1 MQFLE
6 RLQKNAY
13 ENLDIS
19 GHIID
24 IQGWMCAEFSKV
36 FENAVKSKDRSI
48 PLIVIEVGTW
58 KGLSA
63 ITMANILQRLGFKN
77 FKIICID
84 TWLGA
89 PEFWTWG
96 IDDPIRGLSL
106 KLVNGYPSI
115 FLTFTKNIKMLGF
128 SNNIIPLPLSSI
140 QAVDVLTHYK
150 ITADVI
156 YIDAAHEY
164 DAVKQDYLSYW
175 PLLKSG
181 GVILGDDYEPA
192 WPGVIKA
199 INEVISKPTISGI
212 VWSTS
217 KP

>member
-19 GHIID
+19 GYKVD
-24 IQGWMCAEFSKV
+24 LRGWMCGDFSKV
-36 FENAVKSKDRSI
+36 FENAVSSKDRSI

-63 ITMANILQRLGFKN
+63 ITMATILKRLNFID

-96 IDDPIRGLSL
+96 IDDPTRGLSL
-106 KLVNGYPSI
+106 NLINGYPSV
-115 FLTFTKNIKMLGF
+115 FTTFTKNVKTLGF

-140 QAVDVLTHYK
+140 QAVDVLNHYK
-150 ITADVI
+150 ITADII

-164 DAVKQDYLSYW
+164 KAVKEDLAAYW
-175 PLLKSG
+175 SLVKSG
-181 GVILGDDYEPA
+181 GIMLGDDYTNR

-199 INEVISKPTISGI
+199 VNEFFDSPKINDI
-212 VWSTS
+212 VWSAQ